1 MEWTS
6 YLFAWSSNPLLAD
19 VVCRDSCLIL
29 LLMCLVTVV
38 ISVGGTALYCTLVD
52 NDFAQQL
59 DYYMT
64 NVWEFLG
71 GLGHLLPFR
80 T

>member
-1 MEWTS
+1 MDFLS
-6 YLFAWSSNPLLAD
+6 LSLVLQPSPAD